1 MHHLL
6 LLLPVFALVLFC
18 LLPWPLALT
27 VYLPILIGSLFAYGK
42 AIQAQR
48 LPRTTGEESMVGKR
62 AVAIRSGVGAV
73 EVMFHGE
80 IWHALSSEP
89 LQEGQEVVIEK
100 VDGLTLRVR
109 PAERRNTVS

>member
-6 LLLPVFALVLFC
+6 LLLPVFALVLFY

-27 VYLPILIGSLFAYGK
+27 LYLPILIGSLFAYGK

-62 AVAIRSGVGAV
+62 AVAIRSGEGMV
-73 EVMFHGE
+73 EIMFQGE

-100 VDGLTLRVR
+100 VDGLTLK
-109 PAERRNTVS
+109 P